1 MENYRQDCVGRPLQT
16 CGSLY
21 FSEMQLRKAIR
32 PADENLRKSWM
43 RIFLSSER
51 RKTLSFLQCILR
63 IDQGQVSSSSGE
75 KKLK

>member
-32 PADENLRKSWM
+32 PADENLRKSGM
-43 RIFLSSER
+43 RIFLSS
-51 RKTLSFLQCILR
+51 
-63 IDQGQVSSSSGE
+63 
-75 KKLK
+75 